1 MIKYLKIFSLEIV
14 LAATLIGAIVT
25 IKVASAADGRQF
37 TEAEIAQVES
47 GKSVYEDKIDIS
59 YLSKMVI
66 HPEDDWIGKK
76 VFKYNGVCMEVIK
89 DLKIKKIK
97 HPFKNLY
104 RSANLP
110 KEIEIGE
117 MDVESQVVDCSLYES
132 KVTVFE

>member
-1 MIKYLKIFSLEIV
+1 MKINLNSYSVEIMMAAV
-14 LAATLIGAIVT
+14 LFCAVLMNDANAAED
-25 IKVASAADGRQF
+25 KQF

-47 GKSVYEDKIDIS
+47 GNSVYEDKIDIS

-66 HPEDDWIGKK
+66 HPQDDWIGKK
-76 VFKYNGVCMEVIK
+76 VFKYNGVCMEVVK

-97 HPFKNLY
+97 DPFKNLY

-110 KEIEIGE
+110 KEIEIGD
-117 MDVESQVVDCSLYES
+117 MNVESQVVDCSLYES

>member
-14 LAATLIGAIVT
+14 IAATLVGVIVT
-25 IKVASAADGRQF
+25 TNIATAAEEKQF

-97 HPFKNLY
+97 DPFKNLY

>member
-1 MIKYLKIFSLEIV
+1 MMKNLKWLLAETSLAMILG
-14 LAATLIGAIVT
+14 GAVILYST
-25 IKVASAADGRQF
+25 NAEAADL
-37 TEAEIAQVES
+37 TETELEQVES

-59 YLSKMVI
+59 YLKKMVI

-97 HPFKNLY
+97 EPFKNLY

-110 KEIEIGE
+110 KEVEIGE
-117 MDVESQVVDCSLYES
+117 MDVKSEVVDCAPYES
-132 KVTVFE
+132 KVTVLE